1 MFEIHEYGLNRMG
14 SIKLYRKLSLH
25 NIDIHIGVLNVC
37 VHAELLNQAWNISI
51 QFNKKIKMGLSW
63 THVHGEIVVKNFY
76 LILAKENEIQ
86 LFTHL
91 KFMRITNTNLK

>member
-37 VHAELLNQAWNISI
+37 VHAELLNQA
-51 QFNKKIKMGLSW
+51 
-63 THVHGEIVVKNFY
+63 
-76 LILAKENEIQ
+76 
-86 LFTHL
+86 
-91 KFMRITNTNLK
+91 